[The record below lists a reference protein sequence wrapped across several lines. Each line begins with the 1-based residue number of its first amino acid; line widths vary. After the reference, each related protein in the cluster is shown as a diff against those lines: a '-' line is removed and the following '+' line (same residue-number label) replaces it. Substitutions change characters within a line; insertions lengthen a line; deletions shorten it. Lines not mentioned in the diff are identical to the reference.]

1 MSILDTVNLASRST
15 HNEHS
20 IFNISLMNSHRY
32 TQNNFSF
39 GVLKDVK
46 GLPSSVEC
54 KLIEEREALFTEL
67 RDVGI
72 ELVSRTP
79 SSNIHCISPAFQIKV
94 L

>member
-1 MSILDTVNLASRST
+1 MSIPLF
-15 HNEHS
+15 
-20 IFNISLMNSHRY
+20 FNISLMNSHRY
-32 TQNNFSF
+32 TQNNSSF

-79 SSNIHCISPAFQIKV
+79 SSNILYIGKFPCYKRFA
-94 L
+94 